1 MKHGHDGT
9 LCAGAGDR
17 PLYQV
22 LEQQQAQV
30 GGNLMGSDHTY
41 IIPGGKPAPGK
52 KCASP
57 LASLMYQATVAHR
70 PCQCLHSSESCV
82 LLIGPACSCSAAT
95 GCLADM
101 RGGMTDA

>member
-41 IIPGGKPAPGK
+41 IIPGGKPAPRQEVRL
-52 KCASP
+52 SP
-57 LASLMYQATVAHR
+57 
-70 PCQCLHSSESCV
+70 CLTHVPGYGSS
-82 LLIGPACSCSAAT
+82 
-95 GCLADM
+95 
-101 RGGMTDA
+101 

>member
-1 MKHGHDGT
+1 MNQCLLDVA
-9 LCAGAGDR
+9 AGER

-41 IIPGGKPAPGK
+41 VIPGAKAPGK

-57 LASLMYQATVAHR
+57 ARHPCSYAALLML
-70 PCQCLHSSESCV
+70 PPIP
-82 LLIGPACSCSAAT
+82 LL
-95 GCLADM
+95 L
-101 RGGMTDA
+101 